1 MTHLLHGESRI
12 VHTLLFCCTK
22 LYVNATVLFTATPLV
37 YSPPIVFRF
46 ALFGFVLVTYDRD
59 YHCNDDKLLKL
70 YLCILSGIHVV
81 MCLVEVIVI
90 MTSARGTMANPAP
103 RSSIPIL
110 LYIEAVVFVLKFAWD
125 VVGVLWAFDP
135 TIDCQSSHPV
145 LLLARGILI
154 WNLFLSII
162 MGSYAILRIGIC
174 RLPCCGPPKMGK
186 YERLAS
192 TLSSDSR
199 GLVALS
205 SRELHHHQRRDNT
218 WRWRLQWLFCCVR
231 LRGQQ
236 RDVFNEISSVMT
248 DTFTHFR
255 GYVPSDVAA
264 GIALMAMEQSTEK
277 VR

>member
-1 MTHLLHGESRI
+1 M
-12 VHTLLFCCTK
+12 K
-22 LYVNATVLFTATPLV
+22 TVV
-37 YSPPIVFRF
+37 YSFLLCSKRLLSSFRVASDTTGPHLCTFFFNIFRF
-46 ALFGFVLVTYDRD
+46 GLFGFVLVTYDRD

-81 MCLVEVIVI
+81 MCLIEVVVI
-90 MTSARGTMANPAP
+90 MNSARGTMANPAP
-103 RSSIPIL
+103 RKNIAIL

-125 VVGVLWAFDP
+125 VVGVPWAFDP
-135 TIDCQSSHPV
+135 SIDCHSSHPV

-154 WNLFLSII
+154 WNLLLSIT

-174 RLPCCGPPKMGK
+174 RMPCCGPPKMDK

-199 GLVALS
+199 GLAALS
-205 SRELHHHQRRDNT
+205 SRELHHKRRDNT
-218 WRWRLQWLFCCVR
+218 WTWRLQWLFCCMR
-231 LRGQQ
+231 LRGQKK
-236 RDVFNEISSVMT
+236 DVFSEISSVMT
-248 DTFTHFR
+248 DAFTHFR

-277 VR
+277 VRN